1 MSDVKNVK
9 KIYVV
14 FSATPY
20 KTGKTIR
27 MITRT
32 EYNHV
37 SLALNSSLD
46 VLYAYSRYYENTT
59 FYGGFTEESLMRYQ
73 CKKDDSR
80 IMVCELPVSKEQYEL
95 LLTKIE
101 EIKANREDYI
111 YNFISMFAAPFGR
124 SVKLENSFTCIEF
137 VCMLL
142 NYIGVYRSN
151 NMSPSLDGLTKVM
164 RKYMIF
170 EGPSRAY
177 HKATEWGPD
186 PFPEHKTRRF
196 YLSGVKKNTKKLI
209 KKYRTRPR
217 S

>member
-1 MSDVKNVK
+1 MSDSRNVK

-32 EYNHV
+32 EYNHA
-37 SLALNSSLD
+37 SLALDSSLD

-73 CKKDDSR
+73 CKKNDSK
-80 IMVCELPVSKEQYEL
+80 IMVCELPVSEEQYDRL
-95 LLTKIE
+95 VCKIE
-101 EIKANREDYI
+101 EIKSNREDYI
-111 YNFISMFAAPFGR
+111 YNFISMFAAPFGG
-124 SVKLENSFTCIEF
+124 SVALENSYTCIEF

-142 NYIGVYRSN
+142 KYIGVYRSK
-151 NMSPSLDGLTKVM
+151 NMSPSFDQLTKVM
-164 RKYMIF
+164 RKYCIF
-170 EGPSRAY
+170 EGESREY
-177 HKATEWGPD
+177 HKATGWGPD

-196 YLSGVKKNTKKLI
+196 YLAGMKKNTKKLI
-209 KKYRTRPR
+209 KKYKTRPR
-217 S
+217 G